1 MMVVVPRASSTP
13 ETERWPSCRTTNT
26 FCDYPLIKMQFVHVT
41 LANIFF
47 FIRENPGLTIT
58 ELQMRLGYSRGAP
71 AHQKPRR
78 ELHNVIDILE
88 SIGYLQKIHRRYF
101 ITQKGRDRVS
111 I

>member
-1 MMVVVPRASSTP
+1 
-13 ETERWPSCRTTNT
+13 
-26 FCDYPLIKMQFVHVT
+26 
-41 LANIFF
+41 
-47 FIRENPGLTIT
+47 
-58 ELQMRLGYSRGAP
+58 MRLGYSRGAP